1 MYKRIQDPNTQKT
14 YKINSKRGQY
24 ILKKYSL
31 IINGGA
37 TKPDSPPLI
46 DNGTAC
52 MLFGRFQPPHQGH
65 GELLDF
71 VIETAKSQDGT
82 AFLFTSQKDNNFKD
96 PKKLKSYRNS
106 KSAKTQKE
114 KSENPIKIADKLSI
128 LEKLHGHKDINIIDV
143 VSENIKNPF
152 HAIDWLRKK
161 GYSKIIFMAGTDRF
175 EEYRKSFLKYT
186 DVKIQ
191 ELGRPEGAI
200 SGTGVRNLALKTLVE
215 NIEKLEHIYD
225 FSKNMSEGD
234 IKQLKNTIE
243 LYAKIK
249 GRDKCYQNIETIISL
264 IRDIK
269 SEANCQDNIEL
280 IKEMV
285 DLIQAGTIV

>member
-1 MYKRIQDPNTQKT
+1 MYKRIQDPQTLKK
-14 YKINSKRGQY
+14 YSISSKKGQY

-31 IINGGA
+31 MINGGA
-37 TKPDSPPLI
+37 FTPQSL
-46 DNGTAC
+46 GTAC

-65 GELLDF
+65 GELLDL
-71 VIETAKSQDGT
+71 VVGTAKSQDGT
-82 AFLFTSQKDNNFKD
+82 AFLFTSQKDNNFED
-96 PKKLKSYRNS
+96 PKKLKSYINS
-106 KSAKTQKE
+106 KSPKTQKE
-114 KSENPIKIADKLSI
+114 KSENPIKVRDKLNI

-143 VSENIKNPF
+143 VNENIKNPF
-152 HAIDWLRKK
+152 QAINWLREK

-175 EEYRKSFLKYT
+175 GEYSKSFLKYK
-186 DVKIQ
+186 DVEIQ
-191 ELGRPEGAI
+191 ELGRPEDAI
-200 SGTGVRNLALKTLVE
+200 SGTDVRNLALNTLVK

-234 IKQLKNTIE
+234 IKQLKNTID

-249 GRDKCYQNIETIISL
+249 GKDKCYKNIGTIISL

-269 SEANCQDNIEL
+269 SEDNCQDNIEL

-285 DLIQAGTIV
+285 DLIKEGTIV

>member
-1 MYKRIQDPNTQKT
+1 MYNRIYDPQTLKT
-14 YKINSKRGQY
+14 YKINSKKGEH

-37 TKPDSPPLI
+37 TKPESLSPK

-52 MLFGRFQPPHQGH
+52 MLFGRFQPPHLSH
-65 GELLDF
+65 GTLLDL
-71 VIETAKSQDGT
+71 VIETAESEDGT
-82 AFLFTSQKDNNFKD
+82 AFLFTSQKDNNLED

-106 KSAKTQKE
+106 KSPKTQKE
-114 KSENPIKIADKLSI
+114 KLENPIKIADKLSI

-143 VSENIKNPF
+143 FSENIKNPF

-186 DVKIQ
+186 DVEIQ
-191 ELGRPEGAI
+191 ELGRPAGAI
-200 SGTGVRNLALKTLVE
+200 SGTDVRNLALKTLVE

-225 FSKNMSEGD
+225 FSKNMSEAD

-249 GRDKCYQNIETIISL
+249 GKDKCYKNIGTIISL
-264 IRDIK
+264 IGDIK
-269 SEANCQDNIEL
+269 SEDNCQDNIEL

-285 DLIQAGTIV
+285 DLIQAGTII